1 MAVKVGST
9 PRSFSLLDQDKNPVT
24 FNDLKGKKSLIVFIP
39 FPFTGYCDGE
49 ACAIRDQLAALND
62 LDANVVVITCH
73 AVPVAKK
80 RSDEN
85 SFTFPVLSDSWPHGL
100 VATNFGAFNWDVGAA
115 NRMTFV
121 LDAHGVVRAIIDS
134 GSLGTPREFEE
145 YVAALG
151 EIDMCRGISV
161 AETVEDPKPPM
172 SRHPHN
178 CRGPS
183 SRFSRWCSR

>member
-1 MAVKVGST
+1 MAVKIGTT
-9 PRSFSLLDQDKNPVT
+9 PKSFSLLDQDKSPVT
-24 FNDLKGKKSLIVFIP
+24 LHDLRGKKSLIVFIP
-39 FPFTGYCDGE
+39 FPFTGHCDNE

-80 RSDEN
+80 WSDEN
-85 SFTFPVLSDSWPHGL
+85 GFTFPVLSDFWPHGL
-100 VATNFGAFNWDVGAA
+100 VATSFGAFNWDVGAA

-121 LDAHGVVRAIIDS
+121 LDAHGVVRTIIDS

-151 EIDMCRGISV
+151 KID
-161 AETVEDPKPPM
+161 E
-172 SRHPHN
+172 
-178 CRGPS
+178 
-183 SRFSRWCSR
+183 